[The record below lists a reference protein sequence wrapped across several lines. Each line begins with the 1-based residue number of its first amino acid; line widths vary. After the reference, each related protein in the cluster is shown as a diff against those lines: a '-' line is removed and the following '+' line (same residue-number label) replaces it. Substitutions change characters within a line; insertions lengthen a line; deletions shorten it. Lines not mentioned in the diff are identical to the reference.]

1 MTMTQSAGNEESCYW
16 VIDHLQEFLHGE
28 MSEHDADAFRR
39 HIAACESCM
48 DEADME
54 AAVFELSNGATAPSQ
69 LLCSC
74 GVVSCKCTSRIAGR
88 PELGV
93 SP

>member
-48 DEADME
+48 DEA
-54 AAVFELSNGATAPSQ
+54 LSLIHISEPT
-69 LLCSC
+69 
-74 GVVSCKCTSRIAGR
+74 R
-88 PELGV
+88 PY
-93 SP
+93 

>member
-54 AAVFELSNGATAPSQ
+54 AAVSRALKRCNRTGRSSYAVAESSRANARHVSLAGLSS
-69 LLCSC
+69 
-74 GVVSCKCTSRIAGR
+74 V
-88 PELGV
+88 
-93 SP
+93 

>member
-1 MTMTQSAGNEESCYW
+1 MTQFADDEESCCW
-16 VIDHLQEFLHGE
+16 VINHLQEFLHGE

-54 AAVFELSNGATAPSQ
+54 AAVSRALKRSNRTVAAPMQ
-69 LLCSC
+69 LRSRL
-74 GVVSCKCTSRIAGR
+74 VQMHVSYRWQA
-88 PELGV
+88 
-93 SP
+93 

>member
-1 MTMTQSAGNEESCYW
+1 MTLSNGDEESCCW

-28 MSEHDADAFRR
+28 MSEQEADAFRR

-54 AAVFELSNGATAPSQ
+54 AAVSRALRRRNRTVAAPMQ
-69 LLCSC
+69 LRTR
-74 GVVSCKCTSRIAGR
+74 VVQMQVSYRWQAGDR
-88 PELGV
+88 
-93 SP
+93 

>member
-1 MTMTQSAGNEESCYW
+1 MTQSAGNEESCYW

-39 HIAACESCM
+39 HIAACE
-48 DEADME
+48 
-54 AAVFELSNGATAPSQ
+54 
-69 LLCSC
+69 
-74 GVVSCKCTSRIAGR
+74 KCTSRIAGK

>member
-28 MSEHDADAFRR
+28 MSEHDADAFRP
-39 HIAACESCM
+39 HIAACENCM

-54 AAVFELSNGATAPSQ
+54 AAVSRALKRCNRTVAAPMQ
-69 LLCSC
+69 LR
-74 GVVSCKCTSRIAGR
+74 SRLVQMHVTYRWQA
-88 PELGV
+88 
-93 SP
+93 

>member
-1 MTMTQSAGNEESCYW
+1 MTQSAGNEESCYW

-39 HIAACESCM
+39 HIAACENCM

-54 AAVFELSNGATAPSQ
+54 AAVSRALKRCNRTVAAPYAVAESSRANARHVSLGSLSS
-69 LLCSC
+69 
-74 GVVSCKCTSRIAGR
+74 V
-88 PELGV
+88 
-93 SP
+93 

>member
-39 HIAACESCM
+39 HIAACENCM

-54 AAVFELSNGATAPSQ
+54 AAVSRALKRCG
-69 LLCSC
+69 C
-74 GVVSCKCTSRIAGR
+74 GVVSCKCTSRIAGK

>member
-1 MTMTQSAGNEESCYW
+1 MTQSAGDEESCCW

-28 MSEHDADAFRR
+28 MSQDDADAFRR

-54 AAVFELSNGATAPSQ
+54 AAVSRALKRCNRTVAAPLQLRSRLIQMHVSYRSQ
-69 LLCSC
+69 
-74 GVVSCKCTSRIAGR
+74 A
-88 PELGV
+88 
-93 SP
+93 